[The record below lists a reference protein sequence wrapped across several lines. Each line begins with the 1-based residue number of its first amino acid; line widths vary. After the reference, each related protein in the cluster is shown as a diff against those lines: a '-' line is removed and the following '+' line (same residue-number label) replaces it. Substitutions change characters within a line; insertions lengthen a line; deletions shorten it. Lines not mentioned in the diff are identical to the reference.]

1 MTTKINLI
9 RSFLPYCFAFFIIGA
24 KLCGFS
30 LSVQA
35 EDIKGKLLALSCT
48 SCHGT
53 HGLSPG
59 AMPTLYG
66 KSEEYLEQSMREY
79 KSDKRPSTMM
89 NRIAKGYT
97 LEEILLISKYFASLY
112 TEKSIR

>member
-1 MTTKINLI
+1 MRIL
-9 RSFLPYCFAFFIIGA
+9 RIG
-24 KLCGFS
+24 LMMIGFGLVVHSKS
-30 LSVQA
+30 LQA
-35 EDIKGKLLALSCT
+35 VDQNGMLLALSCT

-66 KSEEYLEQSMREY
+66 KSMEYLEQSMQEF
-79 KSDKRPSTMM
+79 KEDKRPATMM

-97 LEEILLISKYFASLY
+97 LEEIRLIAKFFASLDA
-112 TEKSIR
+112 EKTIR

>member
-1 MTTKINLI
+1 MRILWIGLMMIGFGLVVHSKIL
-9 RSFLPYCFAFFIIGA
+9 
-24 KLCGFS
+24 
-30 LSVQA
+30 QA
-35 EDIKGKLLALSCT
+35 VDQNGMLLALSCT

-66 KSEEYLEQSMREY
+66 KSMEYLEQSMQEF
-79 KSDKRPSTMM
+79 KEDKRTATMM

-97 LEEILLISKYFASLY
+97 LEEIRLIAKFFASLD
-112 TEKSIR
+112 TEKWIR